1 MENNIENNNLC
12 VICHENIENK
22 NNKYTLDCGHSYHC
36 KCIMTW
42 FRTGH
47 NNCPMCNDTNFTH
60 INPSFTRVNTIKQ
73 IKNLGRRKKCP
84 LIIKKILEKIK
95 KIELHYNLKKKE
107 IKLFE
112 KTYKDILLNYKK
124 LKKNLILI
132 ARKIRIENANLLGT
146 TQVNPI
152 YILNK

>member
-1 MENNIENNNLC
+1 MENNIDNNNLC
-12 VICHENIENK
+12 VICHENIENT
-22 NNKYTLDCGHSYHC
+22 NDKYTLDCGHSYHC

-47 NNCPMCNDTNFTH
+47 NNCPMCNDTNFTQ

-73 IKNLGRRKKCP
+73 IKNLGRRKNCP
-84 LIIKKILEKIK
+84 VIIKKVLEKIK
-95 KIELHYNLKKKE
+95 NIELNYNLKKKE

-112 KTYKDILLNYKK
+112 KTYKDILSNYKK

-132 ARKIRIENANLLGT
+132 ARKIRIENANLLGI

>member
-1 MENNIENNNLC
+1 MENNIDNNNLC
-12 VICHENIENK
+12 VICHENIENE
-22 NNKYTLDCGHSYHC
+22 NDKYSLDCGHIYHC

-47 NNCPMCNDTNFTH
+47 NNCPMCNDTNFTQ

-95 KIELHYNLKKKE
+95 KIELNYNLKKKE
-107 IKLFE
+107 IKVFE
-112 KTYKDILLNYKK
+112 KTYNDILSNYKK
-124 LKKNLILI
+124 LKKNLILT
-132 ARKIRIENANLLGT
+132 ARKIRIENANLLGV

-152 YILNK
+152 YIL